1 MRDLVESLFR
11 VNLKK
16 GGIMMLELQNIN
28 WKTPDGKWVLKDINL
43 KIKDNCFLAISGP
56 NGSGKTTL
64 AKIIVGIEQPL
75 SGRIY
80 LDGEDITDLDVTERA
95 KRGISFGFQQ
105 PVSFKG
111 ITVRKMLEIAS
122 HKTLDDQGAIS
133 ILRQVGL
140 CGKEYLDRDIDS
152 SLSGGE
158 MKRIEIA
165 SVLARNANFAIFDE
179 PEAGIDL
186 WSFENLIQVF
196 EKMRNDRKKTIVVIS
211 HQERILKTADE
222 IVIVADGQI
231 QVQGPSFE
239 IIKKMTK
246 TDCPKGELQ

>member
-1 MRDLVESLFR
+1 M
-11 VNLKK
+11 
-16 GGIMMLELQNIN
+16 IELQNIN
-28 WKTPDGKWVLKDINL
+28 WKTPDGKWVLKNINL

-80 LDGEDITDLDVTERA
+80 LNGEDITDLDVTERA
-95 KRGISFGFQQ
+95 KKGISFGFQQ

-111 ITVRKMLEIAS
+111 ITVRKMLDIAS
-122 HKTLDDQGAIS
+122 GKTLDDQGAIS
-133 ILRQVGL
+133 LLRQVGL
-140 CGKEYLDRDIDS
+140 CGKEYLSRDIDS

-165 SVLARNANFAIFDE
+165 SVLARNANLAIFDE

-222 IVIVADGQI
+222 IVIIVDGQ
-231 QVQGPSFE
+231 VKGQGPSSE